1 MSRWRSLVGVLRA
14 IAEVWRFNPDPSIR
28 PDPRAERLAA
38 GGIGALVLTGA
49 IGTYVVVVGGVTP
62 LLADVPAGG
71 QPPPARPATASVGRE
86 TPSAGLV
93 TAAPT
98 GTTSR
103 TPYPSTSPTP
113 RPTRRTTPPAATVLP
128 PPPPPPPAVTTTAPT
143 TTEPPATTEPPN
155 TTPAPPGPPDPPG
168 HG

>member
-1 MSRWRSLVGVLRA
+1 MSRWRSFVGVLRA
-14 IAEVWRFNPDPSIR
+14 MGEVWRFNPDPSAR

-49 IGTYVVVVGGVTP
+49 IGTYLVVVGGVTP

-71 QPPPARPATASVGRE
+71 QPPPARPATASVGRQ

-93 TAAPT
+93 TTASTDTA
-98 GTTSR
+98 SA
-103 TPYPSTSPTP
+103 TPYPSTSPTA
-113 RPTRRTTPPAATVLP
+113 RTTRRTTPPATTVA
-128 PPPPPPPAVTTTAPT
+128 PPPPPPPAVTTTAPPTTEPPT
-143 TTEPPATTEPPN
+143 TTEPPD

-168 HG
+168 HD